1 MRNFLILLIFI
12 WFFNLL
18 LNWWVSVIPAIFFGA
33 WLFDKNLS
41 ALIVGFLAGGTAW
54 FIHALYIHISNDA
67 ILATRIA
74 DMMQV
79 GSPLLVLILT
89 FIVGGLLTAI
99 STLMGYQIKALLKPT
114 K

>member
-1 MRNFLILLIFI
+1 MRNFSILLILI

-18 LNWWVSVIPAIFFGA
+18 LNWWVAVIPAIFLGA

-41 ALIVGFLAGGTAW
+41 ALTVGFLAGGSAW
-54 FIHALYIHISNDA
+54 FIQALYIHISNDA

-79 GSPLLVLILT
+79 GSPLIVLLLT

-99 STLMGYQIKALLKPT
+99 STLMGYQIKALLRPSD
-114 K
+114 